1 MKYVVTARKDG
12 EPKGYANIGR
22 LFGYPYLLKFGSKA
36 EALKFDTEDESQD
49 LVKICEKSGY
59 EAKIK
64 QIEEE

>member
-12 EPKGYANIGR
+12 KPKGYANVGR
-22 LFGYPYLLKFGSKA
+22 LFGCPYLEFGSKA
-36 EALKFDTEDESQD
+36 EALKFDTEDEAQD

-59 EAKIK
+59 EAQIK